1 MPSRAAIRPDEQ
13 QLHNGV
19 ELYVAIISFLWRRA
33 LNRRGT
39 RRGISPCLRIF
50 HFYGSGSVCYKKY
63 QTLNDHADLAITNA
77 TLIAVSDSIASD
89 SGWLEYALA
98 MLGFDMYD

>member
-1 MPSRAAIRPDEQ
+1 MA
-13 QLHNGV
+13 N
-19 ELYVAIISFLWRRA
+19 YF
-33 LNRRGT
+33 
-39 RRGISPCLRIF
+39 CLSIF
-50 HFYGSGSVCYKKY
+50 HVYGSASVCYKKY

-98 MLGFDMYD
+98 ILGFDMYD